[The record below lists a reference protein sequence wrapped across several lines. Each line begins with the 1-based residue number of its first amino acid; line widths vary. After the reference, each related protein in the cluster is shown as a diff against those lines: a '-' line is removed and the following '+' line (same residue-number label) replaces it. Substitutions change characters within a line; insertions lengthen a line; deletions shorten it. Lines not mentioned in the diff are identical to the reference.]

1 MHRDPAHIALGTTP
15 ISPATPAGESVRY
28 DPGFDQLQSE
38 IAKLGGL
45 DGGQPSWPT
54 VVEQASAI
62 LATKAKDLL
71 VAAWLGGAWLET
83 AGATGLAQGLLL
95 IQDLTATFA
104 EGLHPERVRARK
116 GAFDWYLGRI
126 AVWLE
131 AAPAPTADEREALT
145 AAVVASDALLTWGDG
160 KWDGEEPDLRGARRT
175 IQARLDA
182 IPSVVV
188 ESAVIA
194 DGALAATAS
203 GAAVPANAPLKLTGT
218 AGRDEAYRRL
228 REIADF
234 LVGAEPH
241 SPVPFLI
248 TRAIAWGNMPFSQLY
263 GELLNLGEDTRRYL
277 LGQLG
282 ESPAAAAAVA
292 AAPKPAP
299 APVVAVSAAPA
310 QTPASTPPPAAAAAA
325 AGGGAGDAPRPRPRG
340 DY

>member
-1 MHRDPAHIALGTTP
+1 MHRDPAHIALGTSP
-15 ISPATPAGESVRY
+15 ISPATPAGGSVRY

-45 DGGQPSWPT
+45 DGSQPSWPT

-131 AAPAPTADEREALT
+131 TAPAPTADEREALT

-182 IPSVVV
+182 IPSAVV
-188 ESAVIA
+188 ESAAIV
-194 DGALAATAS
+194 DGALATTAS
-203 GAAVPANAPLKLTGT
+203 GAAVPASAPLKLTGT

-282 ESPAAAAAVA
+282 ESPAAAA
-292 AAPKPAP
+292 PKPAP
-299 APVVAVSAAPA
+299 VPAAVAVSAAPA
-310 QTPASTPPPAAAAAA
+310 KTPASPPPPAAAAAA
-325 AGGGAGDAPRPRPRG
+325 AAAGGAGDAPRPRPRG